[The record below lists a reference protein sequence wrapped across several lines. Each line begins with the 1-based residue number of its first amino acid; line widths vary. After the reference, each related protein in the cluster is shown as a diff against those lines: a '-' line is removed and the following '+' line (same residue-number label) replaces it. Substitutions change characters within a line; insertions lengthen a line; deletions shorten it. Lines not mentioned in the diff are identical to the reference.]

1 MDSIVLDQTFPKE
14 TQPKY
19 IKITLKQHQL
29 SLLHKCRELEDSS
42 HNPIIINNDENNT
55 KTELKSKFGVIG
67 DIVGSGKTLT
77 ILGLISKKPLLKNK
91 LPKVVHKGIVSCSE
105 ISLEEQTVLPYNV
118 IIVPH
123 TIFKQWKSVIEDL
136 TELKYYGINDRKYL
150 KKFIEIFSSEDT
162 SNAFDSQ
169 IILISNTRFQEF
181 MSIKTDYWNSTNMI
195 SRYIFD
201 EADML
206 KVTGYNMINSS
217 FIWFVSSSYKTLLTP
232 YSRTLWKNTET
243 GTLQDYYNINT
254 NHTQRYISG
263 GLTYSGLIKNIMI
276 NIISFPHY
284 YKKHL
289 ILRNSDEY
297 VRSAFNLPD
306 YIQHVIKCKTP
317 YYLNV
322 ITQSVSQDI
331 INHIN
336 AGDLKGAIDK
346 INCPKF
352 SEKDLIKGITHNLE
366 VKLQNL
372 VIELEM
378 KSKMTYSSEKA
389 KKESIENIHNKM
401 KDIDLKITSIKNKL
415 QSSDKC
421 PICYDDVCNISV
433 SPCCNTKYCFECI
446 STWLHQSKQC
456 PFCRASI
463 DFNSLIIV
471 SEEEELSKKKNKEE
485 LLDKLDNLTKLIET
499 QIKNPK
505 FKMLIFSEYNS
516 SFEPIETILKEFN
529 INYSNVMGTT
539 NTINKTIRLYK
550 DFDSPDKID
559 VLLLNANFC
568 ANGMNLENSSDIV
581 LYHSMN
587 KDRTTQIIGRG
598 QRPGRVD
605 PLNVWH
611 LCYENEL

>member
-1 MDSIVLDQTFPKE
+1 MDSIVLDQTCPKE
-14 TQPKY
+14 TQPKD
-19 IKITLKQHQL
+19 IKIPLKQHQL

-42 HNPIIINNDENNT
+42 HNPIIINNETNNT
-55 KTELKSKFGVIG
+55 ESELKSKFGIIG

-77 ILGLISKKPLLKNK
+77 ILALISKQPLLKNK
-91 LPKVVHKGIVSCSE
+91 LPRVIHKGIVSCSE
-105 ISLEEQTVLPYNV
+105 ISLEEQNVLPYNV

-136 TELKYYGINDRKYL
+136 TDLKFYGINN
-150 KKFIEIFSSEDT
+150 KKTLIKFKEIFSSEET
-162 SNAFDSQ
+162 SNTFDSQ
-169 IILISNTRFQEF
+169 IILISNTRFHEF
-181 MSIKTDYWNSTNMI
+181 MYIKTDYWNSSNMI

-206 KVTGYNMINSS
+206 KVTGYNIINSS
-217 FIWFVSSSYKTLLTP
+217 FIWFVSSSYKTLLSP
-232 YSRTLWKNTET
+232 YCTTLWKNPNT
-243 GTLQDYYNINT
+243 GSTQHYYNLHT
-254 NHTQRYISG
+254 NHTQKHISG
-263 GLTYSGLIKNIMI
+263 GLTYSGLIKNIMT
-276 NIISFPHY
+276 NIASFPHY

-289 ILRNSDEY
+289 ILRNAEEY
-297 VRSAFNLPD
+297 VRTAFNLPA
-306 YIQHVIKCKTP
+306 YIQQVIKCKTP

-366 VKLQNL
+366 VKLKNL
-372 VIELEM
+372 YIELEM
-378 KSKMTYSSEKA
+378 KSKMTYSSKKA
-389 KKESIENIHNKM
+389 KKESIENIHTKM
-401 KDIDLKITSIKNKL
+401 KDIELKIMSIKDKL

-446 STWLHQSKQC
+446 STWLHQNKHC
-456 PFCRASI
+456 PFCRAAI

-471 SEEEELSKKKNKEE
+471 SEEETLSKKKKKEE
-485 LLDKLDNLTKLIET
+485 LVDKLDNLTKLIEN

-550 DFDSPDKID
+550 DFESPDKID
-559 VLLLNANFC
+559 VLLLNANYC

-598 QRPGRVD
+598 QRPGRVET
-605 PLNVWH
+605 LNVWH

>member
-1 MDSIVLDQTFPKE
+1 MDSIVLDQTCPKE
-14 TQPKY
+14 TQPKD
-19 IKITLKQHQL
+19 IKIPLKQHQL

-42 HNPIIINNDENNT
+42 HNPIIINNETNNT
-55 KTELKSKFGVIG
+55 ESELKSKFGIIG

-77 ILGLISKKPLLKNK
+77 ILALISKQPLLKNK
-91 LPKVVHKGIVSCSE
+91 LPRVIHKGIVSCSE
-105 ISLEEQTVLPYNV
+105 ISLEEQNVLPYNV

-136 TELKYYGINDRKYL
+136 TDFKFYGINN
-150 KKFIEIFSSEDT
+150 KKTLIKFNEIFSSEET
-162 SNAFDSQ
+162 SNTFDSQ
-169 IILISNTRFQEF
+169 IILISNTRFHEF
-181 MSIKTDYWNSTNMI
+181 MCIKTDYWNSSNMI

-206 KVTGYNMINSS
+206 KVTGYNIINSS
-217 FIWFVSSSYKTLLTP
+217 FIWFVSSSYKTLLSP
-232 YSRTLWKNTET
+232 YCTTLWKNPNT
-243 GTLQDYYNINT
+243 GSTQHYYNLHT
-254 NHTQRYISG
+254 NHTQKHISG
-263 GLTYSGLIKNIMI
+263 GLTYSGLIKNIMT
-276 NIISFPHY
+276 NIASFPHY

-289 ILRNSDEY
+289 ILRNAEEY
-297 VRSAFNLPD
+297 VRTAFNLPA
-306 YIQHVIKCKTP
+306 YIQQVIKCKTP

-352 SEKDLIKGITHNLE
+352 SEKDLIKGITLNLE
-366 VKLQNL
+366 VKLKNL
-372 VIELEM
+372 DIELEM
-378 KSKMTYSSEKA
+378 KSKMTYSSKKA
-389 KKESIENIHNKM
+389 KKESIENIHTKM
-401 KDIDLKITSIKNKL
+401 KDIELKIMSIKDKL

-421 PICYDDVCNISV
+421 PICYDDVSNISV

-446 STWLHQSKQC
+446 STWLHQNKHC

-471 SEEEELSKKKNKEE
+471 SEQELSKKKKKEE

-550 DFDSPDKID
+550 DFESPDKID
-559 VLLLNANFC
+559 VLLLNANYC